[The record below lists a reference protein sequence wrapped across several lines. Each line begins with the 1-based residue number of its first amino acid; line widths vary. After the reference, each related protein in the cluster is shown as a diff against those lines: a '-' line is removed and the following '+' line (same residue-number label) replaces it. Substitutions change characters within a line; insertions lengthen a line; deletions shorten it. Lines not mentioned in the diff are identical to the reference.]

1 MLITISR
8 TYYAGG
14 SEVAGLVADALGWR
28 VVDNAFID
36 GVAERAGL
44 APEEV
49 ARHEERTPSFL
60 DRLSRTTALAFPELF
75 ATPIAS
81 VDDFE
86 EAKLVKITRSMCAEL
101 ASEGRMVLVGRA
113 AAAVLAHAP
122 DALHVLVVAERE
134 ERVRRTMQ
142 ALSLERDAAEA
153 AVDEIDGNRERYHRE
168 YYDRVWL
175 DPTCYDLALNT
186 SRLGFEGAADVIC
199 SRARALGW

>member
-8 TYYAGG
+8 KYMAGS
-14 SEVAGLVADALGWR
+14 SEVAAQVADVLGWR

-36 GVAERAGL
+36 LVAERAGMP
-44 APEEV
+44 PEEV

-86 EAKLVKITRSMCAEL
+86 EAKLVKITRVICAEL
-101 ASEGRMVLVGRA
+101 ANEGRMVLVGRA
-113 AAAVLAHAP
+113 AAAVLADRP
-122 DALHVLVVAERE
+122 DALHVQLVGDRE
-134 ERVRRTMQ
+134 ERVGRAMEH
-142 ALSLERDAAEA
+142 LGVERAAAEA

-168 YYDRVWL
+168 YYGRVWL
-175 DPTCYDLALNT
+175 DATNYDLTLNT
-186 SRLGFEGAADVIC
+186 TKLGFDGAAEIIC
-199 SRARALGW
+199 ARARALGW